1 MPSAKASEPSDDA
14 PASKPVAGLYV
25 VATPLGNLGDVTRRA
40 IAILSGA
47 DIVACEDTRVTR
59 RLFAALKIRVRRLVR
74 YDDHSAE
81 RVRPVLIEA
90 IRHGQTVA
98 LVSDAGTPLIADP
111 GYKLVR
117 DAHAAGF
124 KVIPV
129 PGPSA
134 TMAALCAAGLPTD
147 RFLFCGFL
155 PTKAGE
161 RAAALAEIRAVP
173 ATLVIFES
181 AQRLPRSLAQLAE
194 ALGAR
199 EAAVARELTKLFEE
213 IRRASLAELAQYYAT
228 AGAPK
233 GEVVIVIGP
242 PPPSESGAR
251 TATAAELDS
260 TLAAAL
266 KTMSLRDAAAAVATA
281 TGLPRRQV
289 YARALALAG
298 SGVT

>member
-1 MPSAKASEPSDDA
+1 MPSAKASEPNGDV
-14 PASKPVAGLYV
+14 PGSKPAAGLYV
-25 VATPLGNLGDVTRRA
+25 VATPLGNLGDITRRA
-40 IAILSGA
+40 IAILAGA

-59 RLFAALKIRVRRLVR
+59 RLFAALKIPARRLVR
-74 YDDHSAE
+74 YDDHSAD
-81 RVRPVLIEA
+81 RVRPALIQA
-90 IRHGQTVA
+90 VHDGQTVA

-117 DAHAAGF
+117 DAHAAGLA
-124 KVIPV
+124 VIPV

-155 PTKAGE
+155 PAKAGE
-161 RAAALAEIRAVP
+161 RARVLAEIKAVP
-173 ATLVIFES
+173 ATLVFFES
-181 AQRLPRSLAQLAE
+181 ARRLPRSLAQLAE
-194 ALGAR
+194 ALGGR

-213 IRRASLAELAQYYAT
+213 IRRGSLADLARHYAD

-233 GEVVIVIGP
+233 GEVVIVVGP
-242 PPPSESGAR
+242 PASHEAGTGAD
-251 TATAAELDS
+251 AAAELD
-260 TLAAAL
+260 AAL
-266 KTMSLRDAAAAVATA
+266 NVALKAMSLRDAAAAVATA

-298 SGVT
+298 SIRP